1 MDNIQEA
8 MSKEV
13 FTLVRIFLL
22 LHNFERDL
30 MQNSSLDNFQKSHD
44 VYRVSR
50 SKHKGLPKAIMWRT
64 SLMQKAPVSRDQSQ
78 IGILIACKINL
89 FHLFLGFLRF

>member
-78 IGILIACKINL
+78 IGILIACKN
-89 FHLFLGFLRF
+89 